1 MKLLSDIA
9 QAAGVS
15 TSTAVRAIKRGD
27 IAAERIAFNGREL
40 WQIEQPEAAIA
51 YLLTRA
57 GNRVSVTKQGKPRKW
72 TRSRRLALIKAA
84 HMRFM
89 SRQPI
94 CMEVMK

>member
-1 MKLLSDIA
+1 MRLLSDIA

-15 TSTAVRAIKRGD
+15 TATAVRAIKRGN

-40 WQIEQPEAAIA
+40 WNVHQPDEAIA

-57 GNRVSVTKQGKPRKW
+57 GNKTNVTKQGKPRKW

>member
-1 MKLLSDIA
+1 MRLLNEIA

-27 IAAERIAFNGREL
+27 IAAERIVFNGREL
-40 WQIEQPEAAIA
+40 WNVEQPDEAIA

-57 GNRVSVTKQGKPRKW
+57 GNRVSVTKQGKPRRW

-84 HMRFM
+84 HRDFLR
-89 SRQPI
+89 RQQ
-94 CMEVMK
+94 